1 MIKEDRSYKTYT
13 DKKRILKA
21 EIDDVLDFLSSWYET
36 PVEVFMY
43 NGKNRSLLAMRR
55 KAMYLV
61 WLITNAPIS
70 MIAQKFNYADH
81 SSFRR
86 NLNIME
92 AEKRNNPET
101 AKELNLI
108 WDKYVS

>member
-1 MIKEDRSYKTYT
+1 MITEDRSYKTYT
-13 DKKRILKA
+13 DKKRILQS

-43 NGKNRSLLAMRR
+43 NGKDRALLALRR

-70 MIAQKFNYADH
+70 MIARKFNYADH

-92 AEKRNNPET
+92 AEKRKNPEV
-101 AKELNLI
+101 ARELNLI
-108 WDKYVS
+108 WDKYAS

>member
-1 MIKEDRSYKTYT
+1 
-13 DKKRILKA
+13 
-21 EIDDVLDFLSSWYET
+21 
-36 PVEVFMY
+36 
-43 NGKNRSLLAMRR
+43 
-55 KAMYLV
+55 
-61 WLITNAPIS
+61 